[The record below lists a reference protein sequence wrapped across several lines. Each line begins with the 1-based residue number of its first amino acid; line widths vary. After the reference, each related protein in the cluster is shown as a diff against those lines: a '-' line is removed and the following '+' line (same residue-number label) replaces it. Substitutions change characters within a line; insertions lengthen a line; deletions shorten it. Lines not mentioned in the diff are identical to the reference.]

1 MFTRLPDVR
10 NKHGILADHQTH
22 ISLRT
27 SRRASICTYAALGG
41 NSEANTSNGDRKRVV
56 ILGGTGRVGA
66 STAAAL
72 LRGDPNL
79 DIALASRSRGT
90 YDAAVKKR
98 PELAGT
104 QFVAVDIN
112 DAASLEAAL
121 RGADLVVHT
130 AGPFQRKETCGVLEA
145 ALTTRT
151 PYMDVCDDAD
161 YSQRAKGYHQAAQA
175 AGVPAITTAGIYPG
189 ISNVMA
195 AHMISIARREYNADW
210 SYASQTSAQH
220 NGRSSSTLGSSSS
233 SSNPAQELEAVPLR
247 SGVATMEPNE
257 GKPGATTSYTE
268 SNSIEP
274 VEPRRVLYSY
284 YTAGSGGVGPTIL
297 ETSILLAGEPVTVYA
312 NGEKLVVPP
321 LSSPRYVDFGPP
333 IRGVTAYLYNLPEV
347 QSTHECMRVPTVSAR
362 FATAPVF
369 WNWAMVAV
377 ARLAPEGFLAD
388 RNKSKWL
395 AKMADP
401 WVRLVDPFIGE
412 AVGMRVDVDLEDG
425 TTAAGLFVH
434 KLLSESVGV
443 STAAFAKAM
452 LAGETQPGVW
462 FPEERGA
469 VSDRRKLLQNAAE
482 GTVRFELNRPPW
494 ALESNPTRLGMGM
507 YW

>member
-1 MFTRLPDVR
+1 MSAANGTATEAET
-10 NKHGILADHQTH
+10 K
-22 ISLRT
+22 
-27 SRRASICTYAALGG
+27 SRSDT
-41 NSEANTSNGDRKRVV
+41 KRVI

-72 LRGDPNL
+72 LRSNPNL
-79 DIALASRSRGT
+79 DIALASRSRRT
-90 YDAAVKKR
+90 YEGAVKKR
-98 PELAGT
+98 PELANT
-104 QFVAVDIN
+104 RFVAVDID
-112 DAASLEAAL
+112 DAASLEAVL

-130 AGPFQRKETCGVLEA
+130 AGPFQRKTTCDVLEA
-145 ALTTRT
+145 AIATRT

-161 YSQRAKGYHQAAQA
+161 YSQRARGYHERAQA

-189 ISNVMA
+189 VSNVMA
-195 AHMISIARREYNADW
+195 AHMISIARREYTANW
-210 SYASQTSAQH
+210 SYASASAQ
-220 NGRSSSTLGSSSS
+220 NSRLSSAAGSSSS
-233 SSNPAQELEAVPLR
+233 SDAAQELQAVPLR
-247 SGVATMEPNE
+247 SGVATLEPNE

-268 SNSIEP
+268 SNSVEP

-297 ETSILLAGEPVTVYA
+297 ETSLLLAGEPVVVYA
-312 NGEKLVVPP
+312 NGEKLTVPP
-321 LSSPRYVDFGPP
+321 LSSPRYIDFGPP

-347 QSTHECMRVPTVSAR
+347 ASTHECMRVPTVSAR
-362 FATAPVF
+362 FATAPIF

-377 ARLAPEGFLAD
+377 ARLAPKGFLED

-395 AKMADP
+395 ASLADP

-425 TTAAGLFVH
+425 TTAAGIFVH
-434 KLLSESVGV
+434 KLLSDSVGI
-443 STAAFAKAM
+443 STAAFAKAI
-452 LAGETQPGVW
+452 LRGETQPGVW

-469 VSDRRKLLQNAAE
+469 VSDRRKLLQDAAE